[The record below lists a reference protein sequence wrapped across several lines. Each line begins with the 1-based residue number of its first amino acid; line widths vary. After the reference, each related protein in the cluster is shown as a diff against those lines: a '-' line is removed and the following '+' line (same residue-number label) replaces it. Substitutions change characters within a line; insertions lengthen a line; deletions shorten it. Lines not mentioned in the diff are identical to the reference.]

1 MTALFGA
8 DYIEII
14 DYTDYIDFQSPQKYI
29 YIHVF
34 CEWFL

>member
-1 MTALFGA
+1 MTDLFGA

-29 YIHVF
+29 IHVF